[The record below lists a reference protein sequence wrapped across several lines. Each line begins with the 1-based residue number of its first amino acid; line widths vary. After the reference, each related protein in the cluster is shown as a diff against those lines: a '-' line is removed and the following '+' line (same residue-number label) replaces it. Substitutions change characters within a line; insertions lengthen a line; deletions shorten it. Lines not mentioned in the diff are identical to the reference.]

1 MQNCIIIEKFKNKN
15 DILNELF
22 CAREDELANLEKQV
36 KDELLKENID
46 INKSYEELL
55 GILNQTYPLDILNK
69 NNLYF
74 EIKNYADAL
83 EIEKYYKEGVK
94 DGINIIL
101 SCIK

>member
-1 MQNCIIIEKFKNKN
+1 MQKCIIIEELKNKE
-15 DILNELF
+15 DILDELF
-22 CAREDELANLEKQV
+22 CAREEELANIEKEV
-36 KDELLKENID
+36 KNELLKENID
-46 INKSYEELL
+46 INNNYEELL
-55 GILNQTYPLDILNK
+55 SILNQTYPLDILNK
-69 NNLYF
+69 FNRYF

>member
-69 NNLYF
+69 FNRYF